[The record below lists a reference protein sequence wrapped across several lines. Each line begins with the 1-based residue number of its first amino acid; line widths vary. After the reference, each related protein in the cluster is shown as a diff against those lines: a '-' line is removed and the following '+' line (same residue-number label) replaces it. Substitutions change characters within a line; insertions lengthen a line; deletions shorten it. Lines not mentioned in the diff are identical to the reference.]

1 MTKKK
6 IDFEEVANNLA
17 LELAE
22 ANDALLRERADATNI
37 RRRADEDRIKMAGF
51 YKASVVREL
60 LPFIDNLDR
69 ALKHTPFAKS
79 EERNSKSETSTKLED
94 SNQVKQWISGIAS
107 LQKLLLTTLEKIGV
121 EKIKTVGEPF
131 DPSLHEAV
139 VMENSLD
146 SEEGTQEI
154 VSEEL
159 QSGYKLNE
167 EILRHAMVK
176 VKLQ

>member
-6 IDFEEVANNLA
+6 IDFEDVANNLA
-17 LELAE
+17 QELVE
-22 ANDALLRERADATNI
+22 ANEALLRERADAANV
-37 RRRADEDRIKMAGF
+37 RRRADEDRVKMAGF

-69 ALKHTPFAKS
+69 ALKHEPIQKS
-79 EERNSKSETSTKLED
+79 EPESPDSKKWYEWAL
-94 SNQVKQWISGIAS
+94 GIQA
-107 LQKLLLTTLEKIGV
+107 LQKQLLTILEKFGV

-131 DPSLHEAV
+131 DPNLHDAV
-139 VMENSLD
+139 MMEDLLE
-146 SEEGTQEI
+146 SEEGTQET

-159 QSGYKLNE
+159 QSGYVLKE

-176 VKLQ
+176 VKMQ